1 MYAEL
6 LITDRRID
14 KKLFDNKLYLSVDV
28 SNMNYGKQKETH
40 DRVEHTGIKII

>member
-6 LITDRRID
+6 LVTDRRID

-28 SNMNYGKQKETH
+28 SNMNNGKQHEVREREKH
-40 DRVEHTGIKII
+40 VGVKIV

>member
-6 LITDRRID
+6 LVTDRRID

-28 SNMNYGKQKETH
+28 SNMNYGKQKETKE
-40 DRVEHTGIKII
+40 RIEHTSVKII